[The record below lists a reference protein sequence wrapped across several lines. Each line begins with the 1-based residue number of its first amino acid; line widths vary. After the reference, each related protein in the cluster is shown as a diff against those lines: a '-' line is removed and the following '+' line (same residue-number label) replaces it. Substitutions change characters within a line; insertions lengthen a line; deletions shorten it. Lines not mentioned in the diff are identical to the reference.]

1 MTQSSMRYVGVD
13 VHQEAIA
20 VASVAQDHG
29 AEVVS
34 LGTIGTRQCDLDQLL
49 RQLHSKAKHLIVGY
63 EAGPCGYGLYRSLTQ
78 RGHDWW
84 VVAPS
89 FIPKTAGDLV
99 KTDRRAARQL
109 ARLMPA
115 GDLTPIYDPQ
125 VDDEAIRK
133 LRRAREDS
141 LRDLKAAKDR
151 LQAFRLRQD
160 SRSTGQTNWSPAH
173 LRGLAEVVCPTP
185 APHIVV
191 QADVRAVTEHTE
203 RLQRLEQELHEQVQ
217 TWRLAPGVEALQAW
231 RGVQFTVAVTTGAAL
246 GDLTPFTNPRQL
258 ISDLGL
264 TPTE

>member
-29 AEVVS
+29 AEVFS

-78 RGHDWW
+78 RGQDWW

-89 FIPKTAGDLV
+89 FIPKTAGDRV
-99 KTDRRAARQL
+99 KTDRRATRQL
-109 ARLMPA
+109 ARLMRA
-115 GDLTPIYDPQ
+115 GDLTPVYVPQ
-125 VDDEAIRK
+125 VDDEAIRE

-151 LQAFRLRQD
+151 LQSGKAQ
-160 SRSTGQTNWSPAH
+160 
-173 LRGLAEVVCPTP
+173 
-185 APHIVV
+185 
-191 QADVRAVTEHTE
+191 VR
-203 RLQRLEQELHEQVQ
+203 RCKRY
-217 TWRLAPGVEALQAW
+217 
-231 RGVQFTVAVTTGAAL
+231 
-246 GDLTPFTNPRQL
+246 RQL
-258 ISDLGL
+258 MARGKNANQVVVAIARELVAFMWAIAREIAL
-264 TPTE
+264 PA